1 MTISV
6 LPLSTLL
13 LGFVASKVSKDIRF
27 SSYLPGAQVELTQSF
42 FDDEEVVIID
52 LTCDEEKFDG
62 SGTIFTDSTTTYKA
76 TVPLYKFYPD
86 GRVVDPFKIASFR
99 QQVNQLCG
107 ERSVPDDY

>member
-1 MTISV
+1 MTITV

-13 LGFVASKVSKDIRF
+13 LGSVAGKVSKDIRF

-42 FDDEEVVIID
+42 FDEEVVIN
-52 LTCDEEKFDG
+52 LTCDEEKFEG